1 MAGATVLERE
11 LNTQDQRTADLR
23 EVLYEESVQQAKDIA
38 AGYDMFRTQ
47 ENSARTSASV
57 PAKAESRQAS
67 PSNPTLERIR
77 SYYEMPAAPSRKR
90 ELFKGY
96 EYSDGEVMRKSLDSD
111 MMIPVFETVTNVVE
125 EKYFEIPDYTQSE
138 EVMEP
143 EAAVEIRAEEDEDA
157 LPTRRTM
164 ETVIRPAAAVKEMGI
179 AETRTGLRATLAA
192 LSTRTKAVL
201 ISIISAIVLAIVLIC
216 VNTSIIRSLNSDLTN
231 LKGRAAQERS
241 TYEYLQKESD
251 LYTDPDSEIVKEW
264 AENNGMTK

>member
-23 EVLYEESVQQAKDIA
+23 EVLYEESIQQAKDA
-38 AGYDMFRTQ
+38 TAGYDMFRAQ
-47 ENSARTSASV
+47 ENSARTSASM
-57 PAKAESRQAS
+57 PAKAESRQATAY
-67 PSNPTLERIR
+67 NPTLERIR
-77 SYYEMPAAPSRKR
+77 SYYETPVAPSRKR
-90 ELFKGY
+90 ELFKDY

-125 EKYFEIPDYTQSE
+125 EQYFEIPDYASE

-143 EAAVEIRAEEDEDA
+143 EAVEIRAEEDEDA

-192 LSTRTKAVL
+192 LSTKTKAVL

-216 VNTSIIRSLNSDLTN
+216 INTSIMRSINSDLSN